1 MADEK
6 KNRYLN
12 IFSVKKLHFWL
23 LIFFIDGELIVSLK
37 SLHIFLRY
45 LKLNSQIFTKIK

>member
-1 MADEK
+1 MGDEK

-37 SLHIFLRY
+37 SLHILY
-45 LKLNSQIFTKIK
+45 YDYKICTHF